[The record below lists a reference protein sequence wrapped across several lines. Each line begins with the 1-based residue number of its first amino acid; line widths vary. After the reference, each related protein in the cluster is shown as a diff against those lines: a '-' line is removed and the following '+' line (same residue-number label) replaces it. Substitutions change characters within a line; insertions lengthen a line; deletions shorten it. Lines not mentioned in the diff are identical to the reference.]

1 MKQYFKRIFDNVR
14 WWQLVFWWI
23 FRIMMFIAMFI
34 PSKTSEINANQNMAQ
49 MGANFVAMFMW
60 EIFMLFPEKSFVR
73 QLPSSIQNISIPF
86 IWLGAYGGAYLGF
99 YYSIW
104 WWDAALHAF
113 GSLIGVIL
121 CYEVLTAMQK
131 RDWIKM
137 NVPIMI
143 IAATGFCFIFGVAWE
158 LFEFT
163 CDQVLMNSDTQHWD
177 VLRFHEGYRNIFMP
191 THMTAP
197 DAEMMKRLADMA
209 REGLSSQEI
218 TMTIS
223 DLKYYLRMA
232 LMDTMSDTVC
242 NAVGGIAGLI
252 VLKIFPYRH
261 RGKNDVNRLIEENP
275 KETAKKTEKET
286 VSV

>member
-1 MKQYFKRIFDNVR
+1 MKAYFKRIFDNVK
-14 WWQLVFWWI
+14 WWQLAFWWI
-23 FRIMMFIAMFI
+23 FRIMMFVAMFI
-34 PSKTSEINANQNMAQ
+34 PSKTSEINVNQNMAQ

-60 EIFMLFPEKSFVR
+60 EIFMLFPEKTFVR

-121 CYEVLTAMQK
+121 CYEVLTAIQK
-131 RDWIKM
+131 RDWEKM
-137 NVPIMI
+137 NVSTMI
-143 IAATGFCFIFGVAWE
+143 IAAVGFCFIFGVAWE

-163 CDQVLMNSDTQHWD
+163 CDQVLQNSDTQHWD

-197 DAEMMKRLADMA
+197 EADLMKAIANADLAEKVTL
-209 REGLSSQEI
+209 
-218 TMTIS
+218 TVS

-261 RGKNDVNRLIEENP
+261 KGKNNINKLIEENP
-275 KETAKKTEKET
+275 REVKTEEKQ
-286 VSV
+286 SVNA

>member
-1 MKQYFKRIFDNVR
+1 MKTYFKRIFDNVK

-23 FRIMMFIAMFI
+23 FRIMMFIAMFF
-34 PSKTSEINANQNMAQ
+34 PSKTSEINPSQNMAQ

-60 EIFMLFPEKSFVR
+60 EIFMLFPETKFPR
-73 QLPSSIQNISIPF
+73 HLPSSIQNISIPF

-121 CYEVLTAMQK
+121 CYEVLCAIQK
-131 RDWIKM
+131 RDRQKV
-137 NVPIMI
+137 NVSTII
-143 IAATGFCFIFGVAWE
+143 IAAVGFCFIFGVASE

-163 CDQVLMNSDTQHWD
+163 CDQVLINSDTQHWD
-177 VLRFHEGYRNIFMP
+177 VLKFHAGYRNIFMP
-191 THMTAP
+191 THMDAP
-197 DAEMMKRLADMA
+197 TKEFMDSLSQMA
-209 REGLSSQEI
+209 RDGFEGEF

-223 DLKYYLRMA
+223 QLKYYLRMA

-242 NAVGGIAGLI
+242 NAAGGIAGLI
-252 VLKIFPYRH
+252 LLKIFPYRH
-261 RGKNDVNRLIEENP
+261 RGKNDLNKLFDNSV
-275 KETAKKTEKET
+275 KEVDYEEKET
-286 VSV
+286 VNV